1 MLPAFLPCLCA
12 PDSPFSP
19 SSPISPT
26 HAWCTFH
33 SLSFSGLEED
43 CGVTCGCYTLKCKM
57 AQAKLNGEEGSP
69 RRSALL
75 LTMRQGT
82 DREPGLGAA

>member
-19 SSPISPT
+19 SSPISPISPISPS

-33 SLSFSGLEED
+33 SLSFSGLDED
-43 CGVTCGCYTLKCKM
+43 CSVTCGCYTLKCKM
-57 AQAKLNGEEGSP
+57 AQAKLVKSSHLAG
-69 RRSALL
+69 LL
-75 LTMRQGT
+75 CC
-82 DREPGLGAA
+82 